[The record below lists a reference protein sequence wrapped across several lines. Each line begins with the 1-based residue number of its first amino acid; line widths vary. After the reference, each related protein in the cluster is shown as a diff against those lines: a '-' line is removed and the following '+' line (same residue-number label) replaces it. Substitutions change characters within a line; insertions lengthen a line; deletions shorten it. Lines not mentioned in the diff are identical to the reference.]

1 VREEASG
8 KFEKETVP
16 LVSIRGYAKHRGVS
30 HTAVEKAVKQGRIRT
45 VDGKIDVE
53 QADRDWN
60 RNSSPVNKPKAA
72 PRAAAAPEPLVA
84 GPSFAQSRAVR
95 EAYEARLAKLT
106 WEERIKKLINAD
118 EVRVSAYN
126 FSRMIRDRLFNVPDR
141 VVGAVLAEIRAALT
155 TAGVDLALIEGL
167 NMAKVHG
174 IMLAEM
180 RNILEEFA
188 DELGQR

>member
-1 VREEASG
+1 VGEEASG
-8 KFEKETVP
+8 KFEKKTVP
-16 LVSIRGYAKHRGVS
+16 LVSIRAYAKYRGVS

-53 QADRDWN
+53 QADREWN
-60 RNSSPVNKPKAA
+60 RNSSPVNKPEPA
-72 PRAAAAPEPLVA
+72 PRTAASTEPLVT

-118 EVRVSAYN
+118 EVRASAYN
-126 FSRMIRDRLFNVPDR
+126 FSRMIRDRILNVPDR
-141 VVGAVLAEIRAALT
+141 VVGAVLAEVRAALT
-155 TAGVDLALIEGL
+155 EAGVGQPEIESL

-180 RNILEEFA
+180 RNILEEFS

>member
-8 KFEKETVP
+8 KSEKKTVP

-45 VDGKIDVE
+45 ADGKIDVE

-60 RNSSPVNKPKAA
+60 RNSSPVNKPETA
-72 PRAAAAPEPLVA
+72 PRASAASEPLVA

-126 FSRMIRDRLFNVPDR
+126 FSRMIRDRLLNVPDR

-155 TAGVDLALIEGL
+155 AAGVDLALIEGL
-167 NMAKVHG
+167 KMAKVHG

>member
-1 VREEASG
+1 M
-8 KFEKETVP
+8 P

-60 RNSSPVNKPKAA
+60 RNSSPVNT
-72 PRAAAAPEPLVA
+72 RAAAQRAASAEPLVA

-126 FSRMIRDRLFNVPDR
+126 FSRMIRDRLLNVPDR
-141 VVGAVLAEIRAALT
+141 VVGAILAEVRAALT
-155 TAGVDLALIEGL
+155 AAGVDLALIDGL

-174 IMLAEM
+174 ILLAEM

>member
-1 VREEASG
+1 M
-8 KFEKETVP
+8 P
-16 LVSIRGYAKHRGVS
+16 PHL
-30 HTAVEKAVKQGRIRT
+30 
-45 VDGKIDVE
+45 
-53 QADRDWN
+53 
-60 RNSSPVNKPKAA
+60 PK
-72 PRAAAAPEPLVA
+72 PLVA

-126 FSRMIRDRLFNVPDR
+126 FSRMIRDRILNVPDR
-141 VVGAVLAEIRAALT
+141 VVGAVLAEVRAALT
-155 TAGVDLALIEGL
+155 GAGVELQQVESL

>member
-1 VREEASG
+1 M
-8 KFEKETVP
+8 P
-16 LVSIRGYAKHRGVS
+16 LVSIRAYAKHRGVS

-60 RNSSPVNKPKAA
+60 RNSSPVNKPEPA
-72 PRAAAAPEPLVA
+72 PRAAASAEPLVA

-126 FSRMIRDRLFNVPDR
+126 FSRMIRDRILNVPDR
-141 VVGAVLAEIRAALT
+141 VVGAVLAEVRAALT
-155 TAGVDLALIEGL
+155 GAGVDLRLVEGL

>member
-1 VREEASG
+1 M
-8 KFEKETVP
+8 P

-60 RNSSPVNKPKAA
+60 RNSSPVNTPERP
-72 PRAAAAPEPLVA
+72 PRAAATPEPLVA

-118 EVRVSAYN
+118 EMRVAAYN
-126 FSRMIRDRLFNVPDR
+126 VSRMTRDRLLNVPDR
-141 VVGAVLAEIRAALT
+141 VVGAILADVRAALT
-155 TAGVDLALIEGL
+155 AAGVDLALIEGL

>member
-1 VREEASG
+1 M
-8 KFEKETVP
+8 P

-60 RNSSPVNKPKAA
+60 RNSSPVNKPETA

-126 FSRMIRDRLFNVPDR
+126 FSRMIRDRLLNVPDR
-141 VVGAVLAEIRAALT
+141 VVGAALAEIRAALT
-155 TAGVDLALIEGL
+155 AAGVDLALIEGL

-180 RNILEEFA
+180 RNILEEFS

>member
-1 VREEASG
+1 
-8 KFEKETVP
+8 VP
-16 LVSIRGYAKHRGVS
+16 LVSIRAYAKHRGVS

-60 RNSSPVNKPKAA
+60 RNSSPVNKPEPA
-72 PRAAAAPEPLVA
+72 PRAAASAEQLVA

-126 FSRMIRDRLFNVPDR
+126 FSRMIRDRILNVPDR
-141 VVGAVLAEIRAALT
+141 VVGAVLAEVRAALT
-155 TAGVDLALIEGL
+155 GAGVDLRLVESL

>member
-1 VREEASG
+1 MREEASG
-8 KFEKETVP
+8 KFEKKTVP
-16 LVSIRGYAKHRGVS
+16 LVSIRAYAKHRGVS

-53 QADRDWN
+53 QADREWN
-60 RNSSPVNKPKAA
+60 RNSSPVNKPE
-72 PRAAAAPEPLVA
+72 PVRRAAASPEPLVT

-106 WEERIKKLINAD
+106 WEERIKKLVNAD

-126 FSRMIRDRLFNVPDR
+126 FSRMIRDRILNVPDR
-141 VVGAVLAEIRAALT
+141 VVGAVLAEVRAALT
-155 TAGVDLALIEGL
+155 GAEVDLQQVENLS
-167 NMAKVHG
+167 MAKVHG

>member
-1 VREEASG
+1 MSEEASG
-8 KFEKETVP
+8 KFEEKTVP

-30 HTAVEKAVKQGRIRT
+30 HTAVEKAVKQGRIRI

-60 RNSSPVNKPKAA
+60 RNSSPVNKPETA
-72 PRAAAAPEPLVA
+72 PRAAASVEPLVA

-106 WEERIKKLINAD
+106 YEERIKKLINAD
-118 EVRVSAYN
+118 EMRVAAYN
-126 FSRMIRDRLFNVPDR
+126 FSRMIRDRVLGVPDR
-141 VVGAVLAEIRAALT
+141 VVGAVLAEIRAAL
-155 TAGVDLALIEGL
+155 AAGGVDLALIDGL

>member
-1 VREEASG
+1 M
-8 KFEKETVP
+8 P

-60 RNSSPVNKPKAA
+60 RNSSPVNKPEAA

-126 FSRMIRDRLFNVPDR
+126 FSRMIRDRLLNVPDR
-141 VVGAVLAEIRAALT
+141 VVGAALAEIRAALT
-155 TAGVDLALIEGL
+155 AAGVDLALIEGL

-180 RNILEEFA
+180 RNILEEFS

>member
-1 VREEASG
+1 
-8 KFEKETVP
+8 
-16 LVSIRGYAKHRGVS
+16 
-30 HTAVEKAVKQGRIRT
+30 
-45 VDGKIDVE
+45 
-53 QADRDWN
+53 
-60 RNSSPVNKPKAA
+60 
-72 PRAAAAPEPLVA
+72 VA

-118 EVRVSAYN
+118 EMRVAAYN
-126 FSRMIRDRLFNVPDR
+126 VSRMTRDRLLNVPDR
-141 VVGAVLAEIRAALT
+141 VVGAILAEVRAALT
-155 TAGVDLALIEGL
+155 AAGVDLALIEGL

>member
-1 VREEASG
+1 
-8 KFEKETVP
+8 

-60 RNSSPVNKPKAA
+60 RNSSPVNKPGAA
-72 PRAAAAPEPLVA
+72 PRAAAASEPLVA

-106 WEERIKKLINAD
+106 WEARTKKLINAD

-126 FSRMIRDRLFNVPDR
+126 FSRMIRDRLLNVPDR
-141 VVGAVLAEIRAALT
+141 VVGAALAEIRAALT
-155 TAGVDLALIEGL
+155 AAGVDLALIDGL

-174 IMLAEM
+174 TMLAEM

>member
-1 VREEASG
+1 
-8 KFEKETVP
+8 VP
-16 LVSIRGYAKHRGVS
+16 LVSIRAYAKHRGVS

-60 RNSSPVNKPKAA
+60 RNSSPVNKPEPA
-72 PRAAAAPEPLVA
+72 PRAAAPAEPLVA

-126 FSRMIRDRLFNVPDR
+126 FSRMIRDRILNVPDR
-141 VVGAVLAEIRAALT
+141 VVGAVLAEVRAALSG
-155 TAGVDLALIEGL
+155 AGVDLRLVESL

>member
-1 VREEASG
+1 MRKEASG
-8 KFEKETVP
+8 KFEKKTVP
-16 LVSIRGYAKHRGVS
+16 LVSIRAYAKHRGVS

-53 QADRDWN
+53 QADREWN
-60 RNSSPVNKPKAA
+60 RNSSPVNKPEPT
-72 PRAAAAPEPLVA
+72 PRAAASAEPLVA

-126 FSRMIRDRLFNVPDR
+126 LSRMIRDRILNVPDR
-141 VVGAVLAEIRAALT
+141 VVGAVLAEVRAALT
-155 TAGVDLALIEGL
+155 GAGVGQPQIESL

-180 RNILEEFA
+180 RNILEEFS

>member
-1 VREEASG
+1 M
-8 KFEKETVP
+8 P

-60 RNSSPVNKPKAA
+60 RNSSPVNKPEAA
-72 PRAAAAPEPLVA
+72 QSAAATSEPLVA

-118 EVRVSAYN
+118 EVRVSTYN
-126 FSRMIRDRLFNVPDR
+126 FSRMIRDRLLNVPDR
-141 VVGAVLAEIRAALT
+141 VVGAALAEIRAALT
-155 TAGVDLALIEGL
+155 AAGVDLALIEGL

>member
-1 VREEASG
+1 
-8 KFEKETVP
+8 VP

-60 RNSSPVNKPKAA
+60 RHSSPVNAPGGA
-72 PRAAAAPEPLVA
+72 PRAAASPEPLVA

-106 WEERIKKLINAD
+106 WEERVKKLINAD

-126 FSRMIRDRLFNVPDR
+126 FSRMMRDRLLNVPDR
-141 VVGAVLAEIRAALT
+141 VMGAVLAEIRAALT
-155 TAGVDLALIEGL
+155 AAGVDLTLIEGL

-174 IMLAEM
+174 IILAEM
-180 RNILEEFA
+180 RNILEESA
-188 DELGQR
+188 DELSQR

>member
-1 VREEASG
+1 MREEASG
-8 KFEKETVP
+8 KFEKTTVP
-16 LVSIRGYAKHRGVS
+16 LVSIRAYAKHRGVS
-30 HTAVEKAVKQGRIRT
+30 HTAVEKAVKQGRIRI

-60 RNSSPVNKPKAA
+60 RNSSPVNKPEPT
-72 PRAAAAPEPLVA
+72 PRAAASAEPLVA

-126 FSRMIRDRLFNVPDR
+126 FSRMIRDRILNVPDR
-141 VVGAVLAEIRAALT
+141 VVGAVLAEVRAALT
-155 TAGVDLALIEGL
+155 GAGVDLRLVESL

-188 DELGQR
+188 DDLGQR

>member
-1 VREEASG
+1 VCEEASG
-8 KFEKETVP
+8 KFEKKTVP

-60 RNSSPVNKPKAA
+60 RNSSPVNKPEAA

-126 FSRMIRDRLFNVPDR
+126 FSRMIRDRLLNVPDR
-141 VVGAVLAEIRAALT
+141 VVGAALAEIRAALT
-155 TAGVDLALIEGL
+155 AAGVDLALIEGL

>member
-1 VREEASG
+1 
-8 KFEKETVP
+8 
-16 LVSIRGYAKHRGVS
+16 
-30 HTAVEKAVKQGRIRT
+30 VEKAVKQGRIRT

-60 RNSSPVNKPKAA
+60 RNSSPVNKPEPA
-72 PRAAAAPEPLVA
+72 PRAAASAEPLVA

-126 FSRMIRDRLFNVPDR
+126 FSRMIRDRILNVPDR
-141 VVGAVLAEIRAALT
+141 VVGAVLAEVRAALT
-155 TAGVDLALIEGL
+155 GAGVGQPQIEGL

-180 RNILEEFA
+180 RNILEEFS